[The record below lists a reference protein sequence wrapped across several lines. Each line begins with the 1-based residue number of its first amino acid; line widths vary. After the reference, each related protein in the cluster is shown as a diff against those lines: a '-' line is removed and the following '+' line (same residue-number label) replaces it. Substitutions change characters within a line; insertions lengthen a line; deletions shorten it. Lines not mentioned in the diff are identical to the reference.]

1 MRKTLRITGWSF
13 GGGILLSL
21 GAFVGLL
28 VFPGFLF
35 AHKTEYRNFTVY
47 SQQQLVGMDSIL
59 RNVEIGRASCR
70 ERV

>member
-21 GAFVGLL
+21 GAFIGLL

-35 AHKTEYRNFTVY
+35 AHKTEY
-47 SQQQLVGMDSIL
+47 
-59 RNVEIGRASCR
+59 
-70 ERV
+70 